1 MEGDRKAYSEESQNI
16 IRKQRAAIAS
26 LQAEN
31 EELMKDSKLAGSQQN
46 ENKVILIFRIL
57 KWSPF
62 ENVCTAPVK
71 DYYYLVNSKKVVEIS
86 LVYFVILHCLR
97 SNFGCPGCISR
108 VKTRCLGDKSF

>member
-46 ENKVILIFRIL
+46 ENNSWCKTVRYLHYILCTFQDKILYLALLKVMCF
-57 KWSPF
+57 
-62 ENVCTAPVK
+62 
-71 DYYYLVNSKKVVEIS
+71 SK
-86 LVYFVILHCLR
+86 L
-97 SNFGCPGCISR
+97 
-108 VKTRCLGDKSF
+108 